1 MAGAAAAAPQFQL
14 PLALPDLLRDDGR
27 GHYVVQEVLPVRELP
42 PSLAAF
48 RATFRARGALAVLQ
62 HFDSVYSVLHHFRTV
77 GTAVK
82 ENALELMVNV
92 VSHHSN
98 ELPGILSDSG
108 LSHADRAAHLN
119 ALKMNCYLLTSL
131 MDAFEME
138 TCKNSLLE
146 AGCGGKNKKNHAK
159 TSGSLWEEERE
170 PVLQLLT
177 QVLQLDL
184 RQLWGGLSVEEE
196 FVSLMMGSCYRIL
209 ENPSIGLQRYRAT
222 REAVTHLLAGA
233 LIHCGQMFGAT
244 LKITQMLQCFE
255 HVAPVFAQAVSLW
268 AEEYGLKSLSYMM
281 RNAILAAMAE
291 ALMKVLNGNELD
303 EAARGTRDEFLSLL
317 QAHMCDVHSFVRSR
331 VLQLFTRIVQCKA
344 LPLTQFQSV
353 VSLAVGRLNDK
364 SVIVVKNAIQLLAAF
379 LSNNPFSCKLSCAD
393 FEKPLKK
400 EVQKLQEMRDRVRST
415 AAPVIT
421 PEEEW
426 EAMLPEVRAA
436 VQQLFQPQ
444 EEKEEEVLE
453 VEETV
458 ESAVEQITGLLRKLN
473 YKSAAHLTQKA
484 LCRFQGKEPFS
495 GPIEENEEA
504 TILDVLRRLYTG
516 SCPGENSEDP
526 PNDGSSHKTKEVVK
540 EKQSQTELVKQE
552 MLVQYLQDAYNFS
565 VKITEA
571 LYLISKLMYESSV
584 SVVQEAIEFFVT
596 VSQFNVPEALLGV
609 RRMLPLIWSKEAGI
623 KEAVLNAYRQLYLS
637 PSEDSER
644 AKAQSLV
651 RSLSLIMVDASLETI
666 RCLEE
671 IISEFVQK
679 DEIKP
684 AVIQLLWEQ
693 FTEKSQCS
701 SLERRAALM
710 LLGMMARGNP
720 EIIGSNLDILITVG
734 LSEKACEDY
743 RLAQEV
749 CNVISKLASDPKP
762 AREKN
767 SAPFRLSQNHML
779 FGCLSETVSKG
790 FAQPS
795 THWIP
800 FMDTAVT
807 LIYQLAEGPDE
818 ICAHILQ
825 VCSQQALEKLQEAD
839 GQNSDPRDS
848 PSRDSAGAASLPTF
862 MLVHLVSLV
871 GQVAMQQVAH
881 LEVSVSAELGR
892 RRVLKEEKTKK
903 RSDSSKQKR
912 RSQTTGNETSM
923 EEELGLVAATADD
936 TEAELIC
943 NICETE
949 LLDGKHLLSAFVP
962 LVLKIC
968 SNPGCYS
975 DSALSAA
982 AALTLGKLCM
992 ISSEFCD
999 THLRLL
1005 FTMMEKSTLPGVR
1018 SNLIIAVG
1026 DLAIRFPNLVE
1037 PWTSHLYARLQ
1048 DPCPRVRQ
1056 TAALVMTQLILKD
1069 MVKDN
1074 AIYNLLPDIISH
1086 LSNPNC
1092 STEEESFHTIM
1103 RHLFSYI
1110 TKDKQTE
1117 RLVEKLCQ
1125 RFRTARTERQYRDLS
1140 HCLTLLPISEGGLHK
1155 LQDNFDCFADKLQ
1168 DPAVYSCFQT
1178 VLARFH
1184 RAGVKPEAKALAEE
1198 LEQKLSA
1205 FRNRGLD
1212 STETCQEGSQIP
1224 VSVPAKQKPLR
1235 SSRHQPLSPANRDDE
1250 DFVTPKSHTLR
1261 NQKRTQKRR
1270 PRKKT
1275 VITFSSDEENSSG
1288 DDLIKEQ
1295 LREWGCEERER
1306 ERFGRIGR
1314 LVTRAAVLS
1323 GKVQVVAI
1331 NDPFIDLNYMV
1342 YMFKYDSTHG
1352 HFKGT
1357 VKAEN
1362 GKLVINGNAITIF
1375 QERDPSNIKW
1385 GDAGA
1390 EYVVESTGVFTTM
1403 EKAGAHLKGGA
1414 KRVIISAP
1422 SADAPMFV
1430 MGVNHEKYDKSLK
1443 IVSNA
1448 SCTTNCLA
1456 PLAKVIHDN
1465 FGIVEGLMTTVH
1477 AITATQKT
1485 VDGPSGKLWRDGRGA
1500 AQNIIPASTGAAKA
1514 VGKVIPELNGK
1525 LTGMAF
1531 RVPTPNV
1538 SVVDLTCRLE
1548 KPAKYD
1554 DIKRVVKA
1562 AADGPLKGIL
1572 AYTEDQVVSCDFNG
1586 DSHSSTFDAGAGI
1599 ALNDHFVKLVS
1610 WYDNEYGYSNRVVD
1624 LMVHMASKE

>member
-1 MAGAAAAAPQFQL
+1 MAGAAVAPHFQL
-14 PLALPDLLRDDGR
+14 PLALADLLRDDGR
-27 GHYVVQEVLPVRELP
+27 GHYVVQEVLPVGELP

-48 RATFRARGALAVLQ
+48 RAAFRARGALAVLQ
-62 HFDSVYSVLHHFRTV
+62 HFDSVYSVLYHFRTV

-98 ELPGILSDSG
+98 ELPSILSDSG

-138 TCKNSLLE
+138 TRKNSLLE
-146 AGCGGKNKKNHAK
+146 ANPGGKNKKNHAK

-233 LIHCGQMFGAT
+233 LVHCGQMFSAT
-244 LKITQMLQCFE
+244 LKITQMLQHFE
-255 HVAPVFAQAVSLW
+255 HVAPVFAEAVSLW
-268 AEEYGLKSLSYMM
+268 AEEYGLKSLVGELLREIGQKCPQDLAREASGVKGYSTFITELAGQIPALVLSNMSVLLHHLDGESYMM

-291 ALMKVLNGNELD
+291 ALMKVLNGNELE

-400 EVQKLQEMRDRVRST
+400 EVQKLQEMRDRVKST
-415 AAPVIT
+415 AVAPVIT

-426 EAMLPEVRAA
+426 EAMLPEVRAT
-436 VQQLFQPQ
+436 VQQLFQQQQ
-444 EEKEEEVLE
+444 EMEEEVLE

-473 YKSAAHLTQKA
+473 YKSAARLTQKA

-495 GPIEENEEA
+495 GPMEENEEA

-526 PNDGSSHKTKEVVK
+526 PNDSSTHKTKEVVK

-565 VKITEA
+565 VKIREA

-596 VSQFNVPEALLGV
+596 VSQFNVPEAVLGV
-609 RRMLPLIWSKEAGI
+609 RRMLPLIWSKEPGI

-671 IISEFVQK
+671 IIAEFVQK

-701 SLERRAALM
+701 PLERRAAVI

-762 AREKN
+762 ATEKN

-779 FGCLSETVSKG
+779 FSCLSETVSKG

-839 GQNSDPRDS
+839 GQNSDPKDS
-848 PSRDSAGAASLPTF
+848 PSRDTAGAASLPTF

-871 GQVAMQQVAH
+871 GQVAVQQVAH

-892 RRVLKEEKTKK
+892 RRVLREEKTKK
-903 RSDSSKQKR
+903 RSDSSKQKQ
-912 RSQTTGNETSM
+912 RSQTSGNETTM

-949 LLDGKHLLSAFVP
+949 LLDGKHLFSAFVP

-968 SNPGCYS
+968 SNPGRYS

-1018 SNLIIAVG
+1018 SNLIIAAG

-1048 DPCPRVRQ
+1048 DPCPSVRQ

-1069 MVKDN
+1069 MVKVKGQVSEMAALLVDPDEAIVGVAQNFFSELSNKDN

-1117 RLVEKLCQ
+1117 SLVEKLCQ

-1140 HCLTLLPISEGGLHK
+1140 HCLTLLPVSERGLHK

-1178 VLARFH
+1178 LLARFH

-1212 STETCQEGSQIP
+1212 STDTCQEGSQIP
-1224 VSVPAKQKPLR
+1224 MSVPAKQKPIR

-1250 DFVTPKSHTLR
+1250 DFVTPQPRTLR

-1270 PRKKT
+1270 PHKKA

-1288 DDLIKEQ
+1288 DELLAE
-1295 LREWGCEERER
+1295 LREEETPTKTTPITRSSAR
-1306 ERFGRIGR
+1306 R
-1314 LVTRAAVLS
+1314 LR
-1323 GKVQVVAI
+1323 
-1331 NDPFIDLNYMV
+1331 
-1342 YMFKYDSTHG
+1342 
-1352 HFKGT
+1352 
-1357 VKAEN
+1357 
-1362 GKLVINGNAITIF
+1362 
-1375 QERDPSNIKW
+1375 
-1385 GDAGA
+1385 
-1390 EYVVESTGVFTTM
+1390 
-1403 EKAGAHLKGGA
+1403 
-1414 KRVIISAP
+1414 
-1422 SADAPMFV
+1422 
-1430 MGVNHEKYDKSLK
+1430 
-1443 IVSNA
+1443 
-1448 SCTTNCLA
+1448 
-1456 PLAKVIHDN
+1456 
-1465 FGIVEGLMTTVH
+1465 
-1477 AITATQKT
+1477 
-1485 VDGPSGKLWRDGRGA
+1485 
-1500 AQNIIPASTGAAKA
+1500 
-1514 VGKVIPELNGK
+1514 
-1525 LTGMAF
+1525 
-1531 RVPTPNV
+1531 
-1538 SVVDLTCRLE
+1538 
-1548 KPAKYD
+1548 
-1554 DIKRVVKA
+1554 
-1562 AADGPLKGIL
+1562 
-1572 AYTEDQVVSCDFNG
+1572 
-1586 DSHSSTFDAGAGI
+1586 
-1599 ALNDHFVKLVS
+1599 
-1610 WYDNEYGYSNRVVD
+1610 
-1624 LMVHMASKE
+1624 